1 MDLLVNKYSPQSINE
16 VIGNT
21 ETLESLKCILEN
33 KNMPHLLFTGPP
45 GTGKTT
51 CAKLFAKNLIQQK
64 EAILELNA
72 SDDRGIETIRTTIKD
87 FSRKKVDSIFKII
100 ILDECDSMTTQAQ
113 QAMRRVMEINSEE
126 CKFILVCNDFSKIFE
141 PIQSRCAILKFDK
154 VNLAVI
160 TKKLQ
165 EICTKE
171 NIPISEQGLKY
182 IVELCD
188 GDMRQSLNVLQPCIN
203 SPFEITEEYIIKLV
217 GVPSPR
223 LIGDVLDLLVNNKLE
238 EALKAFDLI
247 WEDRYD
253 PEDLITSFFN
263 VAKRKELY
271 TIIKLVGLAH
281 IRIVKGCSTKMVFY
295 SLFYE
300 IMNEKSKLS

>member
-51 CAKLFAKNLIQQK
+51 CAKLFAKNLIQEK

-113 QAMRRVMEINSEE
+113 QAMRRVMEINSE
-126 CKFILVCNDFSKIFE
+126 D
-141 PIQSRCAILKFDK
+141 
-154 VNLAVI
+154 
-160 TKKLQ
+160 
-165 EICTKE
+165 
-171 NIPISEQGLKY
+171 
-182 IVELCD
+182 
-188 GDMRQSLNVLQPCIN
+188 
-203 SPFEITEEYIIKLV
+203 
-217 GVPSPR
+217 
-223 LIGDVLDLLVNNKLE
+223 
-238 EALKAFDLI
+238 
-247 WEDRYD
+247 
-253 PEDLITSFFN
+253 
-263 VAKRKELY
+263 
-271 TIIKLVGLAH
+271 
-281 IRIVKGCSTKMVFY
+281 
-295 SLFYE
+295 
-300 IMNEKSKLS
+300 

>member
-1 MDLLVNKYSPQSINE
+1 
-16 VIGNT
+16 
-21 ETLESLKCILEN
+21 
-33 KNMPHLLFTGPP
+33 MPHLLFTGPP

-51 CAKLFAKNLIQQK
+51 CAKLFAKNLIQEK
-64 EAILELNA
+64 EAVLELNA

-113 QAMRRVMEINSEE
+113 QAMRRVMEINSDE

-154 VNLAVI
+154 VNLTVI
-160 TKKLQ
+160 AKKLQ

-171 NIPISEQGLKY
+171 SILITEQGLKY

-203 SPFEITEEYIIKLV
+203 SPFEITEDYIIKLV

-223 LIGDVLDLLVNNKLE
+223 LIGEVLDLLVNNKLE

-271 TIIKLVGLAH
+271 MIIKLVGLAH
-281 IRIVKGCSTKMVFY
+281 IRIIKGCVTKMIFY

-300 IMNEKSKLS
+300 IINEKSKLN